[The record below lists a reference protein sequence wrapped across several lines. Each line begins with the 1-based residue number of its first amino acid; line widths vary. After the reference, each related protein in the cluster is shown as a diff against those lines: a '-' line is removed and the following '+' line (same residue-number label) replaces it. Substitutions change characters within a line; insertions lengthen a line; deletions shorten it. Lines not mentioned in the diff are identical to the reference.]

1 MKKER
6 QKIELDKEKKDFK
19 VLILINRK
27 FFFLYSNNSLSDSC
41 PYFVTY
47 PYFLTYPYQVGH
59 SWSII
64 AEVLKTFWINKQ
76 NVK

>member
-27 FFFLYSNNSLSDSC
+27 FFFYIRITLY
-41 PYFVTY
+41 PTAV
-47 PYFLTYPYQVGH
+47 LTLLLIPT
-59 SWSII
+59 S
-64 AEVLKTFWINKQ
+64 
-76 NVK
+76 

>member
-6 QKIELDKEKKDFK
+6 QKIELDKENKNIFVRK

-64 AEVLKTFWINKQ
+64 AVGF
-76 NVK
+76 